1 MGESGGDRHQA
12 GGVQGGGWEC
22 GRREEAGR
30 PSAPCCCKFITF
42 APVPPPPL
50 AASLPACLQATTTTG
65 TSCDTQ
71 YFTKTEDRP
80 IVKERVEYVQ
90 EHRPVEKEF
99 VVGAHA

>member
-1 MGESGGDRHQA
+1 MGSALRRRQA
-12 GGVQGGGWEC
+12 GPTAPAAASSQ
-22 GRREEAGR
+22 
-30 PSAPCCCKFITF
+30 PSPL
-42 APVPPPPL
+42 PPPHACLP
-50 AASLPACLQATTTTG
+50 ACLPACLQATTTTGTG

-99 VVGAHA
+99 VVGAHT

>member
-1 MGESGGDRHQA
+1 L
-12 GGVQGGGWEC
+12 
-22 GRREEAGR
+22 R
-30 PSAPCCCKFITF
+30 PSHRRHS
-42 APVPPPPL
+42 PPPC
-50 AASLPACLQATTTTG
+50 LPAYLQATTTG

-99 VVGAHA
+99 VVGAYA

>member
-1 MGESGGDRHQA
+1 MGGGSAA
-12 GGVQGGGWEC
+12 GGRQEG

-50 AASLPACLQATTTTG
+50 AASLPACLQATTTG

-99 VVGAHA
+99 VVGAYA